1 MKRSTIL
8 IVLLAIL
15 FVRCKSGSNKDVS
28 GIYTNE
34 SKSEYSIASDTLII
48 TAINKENKSYLIE
61 HHTGF
66 KRIKNKELQTKQF
79 KQEKW
84 EASWNED
91 TKVLSETDL
100 GRQLTLK
107 PDNVTFVIKDSEFR
121 KIK

>member
-1 MKRSTIL
+1 MKVSTIL

-15 FVRCKSGSNKDVS
+15 FVRCKSVSNNDVS

-84 EASWNED
+84 EASWNEN

>member
-15 FVRCKSGSNKDVS
+15 FVRCKSGSNNDVS

-91 TKVLSETDL
+91 KKVLSETDL

>member
-15 FVRCKSGSNKDVS
+15 FVRCKSASNSDVS

-91 TKVLSETDL
+91 SKVLSETDL
-100 GRQLTLK
+100 G
-107 PDNVTFVIKDSEFR
+107 
-121 KIK
+121 

>member
-1 MKRSTIL
+1 MKRLTIL
-8 IVLLAIL
+8 IVLIALL
-15 FVRCKSGSNKDVS
+15 FIRCKSASNDDVS
-28 GIYTNE
+28 GTYTNE

-48 TAINKENKSYLIE
+48 TAINKENKNYLIE
-61 HHTGF
+61 HRTGF
-66 KRIKNKELQTKQF
+66 QKIRNKELQPKQF

-84 EASWNED
+84 QASWNED